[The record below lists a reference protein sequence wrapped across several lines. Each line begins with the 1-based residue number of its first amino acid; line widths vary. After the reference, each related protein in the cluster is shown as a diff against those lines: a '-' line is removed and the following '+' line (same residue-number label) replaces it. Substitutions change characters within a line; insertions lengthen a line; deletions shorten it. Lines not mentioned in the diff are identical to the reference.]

1 MFPITEIL
9 NKRGTDLIG
18 KVLSSSKPYLVQLTL
33 LLALVLCSK
42 PASVDAKERSKT
54 MSTLNA
60 QQIAALLQKQGVA
73 KEKIPTMTAIAL
85 AESSGRLQAF
95 NPNSQTGD
103 RSYGLFQVNMHG
115 GLGPARMKQFGLKD
129 EKDLFNP
136 ETNVKAA
143 KQILDSQGLG
153 AWSVYKGGQYK
164 QFLPE
169 AQKATSSLGTAP
181 VTPTQAPQQAAQQ
194 QLPGGNTYNFHLS
207 GDDEASKN
215 FLTSYLPKLRDQRS
229 NTEMMFD
236 PLSLLTAAFN
246 SGSNYGVD

>member
-1 MFPITEIL
+1 
-9 NKRGTDLIG
+9 
-18 KVLSSSKPYLVQLTL
+18 
-33 LLALVLCSK
+33 
-42 PASVDAKERSKT
+42 

-60 QQIAALLQKQGVA
+60 QQIASLLQKQGVA

-115 GLGPARMKQFGLKD
+115 GLGPARMKEFGLKS

-143 KQILDSQGLG
+143 KRILESQGLG

-169 AQKATSSLGTAP
+169 AQKALSSLGTAP
-181 VTPTQAPQQAAQQ
+181 ATSTQAPQQAAQQ
-194 QLPGGNTYNFHLS
+194 AAQQQLTGGNTYNFHLS
-207 GDDEASKN
+207 GDDVASRD
-215 FLTSYLPKLRDQRS
+215 FLTAYLPKVMEQRS
-229 NTEMMFD
+229 KPETMFD

-246 SGSNYGVD
+246 SGGNYGTY

>member
-1 MFPITEIL
+1 
-9 NKRGTDLIG
+9 
-18 KVLSSSKPYLVQLTL
+18 
-33 LLALVLCSK
+33 
-42 PASVDAKERSKT
+42 

-60 QQIAALLQKQGVA
+60 QQIASLLQKQGVA

-115 GLGPARMKQFGLKD
+115 GLGPARMKEFGLKS

-143 KQILDSQGLG
+143 KRILESQGLG

-169 AQKATSSLGTAP
+169 AQKALSSLGTAP
-181 VTPTQAPQQAAQQ
+181 ATPTQAPQQAAQQ
-194 QLPGGNTYNFHLS
+194 QLAGGNTYNFHLS
-207 GDDEASKN
+207 GDDAASRD
-215 FLTSYLPKLRDQRS
+215 FLTAYLPKVMEQRS
-229 NTEMMFD
+229 KPETMFD

-246 SGSNYGVD
+246 SGGNYGTY

>member
-1 MFPITEIL
+1 
-9 NKRGTDLIG
+9 
-18 KVLSSSKPYLVQLTL
+18 
-33 LLALVLCSK
+33 
-42 PASVDAKERSKT
+42 

-60 QQIAALLQKQGVA
+60 QQIASLLQKQGVA

-115 GLGPARMKQFGLKD
+115 GLGPARMKEFGLKS

-143 KQILDSQGLG
+143 KRILDSQGLG

-169 AQKATSSLGTAP
+169 AQKALSSLGTAP
-181 VTPTQAPQQAAQQ
+181 VAPTQAPQQAAQQ
-194 QLPGGNTYNFHLS
+194 AAQQQLTGGNTYNFHLS
-207 GDDEASKN
+207 GDDAASRD
-215 FLTSYLPKLRDQRS
+215 FLTAYLPKVMEQRS
-229 NTEMMFD
+229 KPETMFD

-246 SGSNYGVD
+246 SGGNYGAY

>member
-1 MFPITEIL
+1 LKT
-9 NKRGTDLIG
+9 T
-18 KVLSSSKPYLVQLTL
+18 
-33 LLALVLCSK
+33 
-42 PASVDAKERSKT
+42 SVDAKERSKT

-60 QQIAALLQKQGVA
+60 QQIATLLQKQGVA

-115 GLGPARMKQFGLKD
+115 GLGPARMKEFGLKN

-143 KQILDSQGLG
+143 KRILESQGLG

-169 AQKATSSLGTAP
+169 AQKALSSLGTAP
-181 VTPTQAPQQAAQQ
+181 ATPTQASQQAAQQ
-194 QLPGGNTYNFHLS
+194 STQQPLGANTYNFYLD
-207 GDDEASKN
+207 GNNETSKD
-215 FLTSYLPKLRDQRS
+215 FLTSYLPKVMGQS
-229 NTEMMFD
+229 SKPEIMFD

-246 SGSNYGVD
+246 SGSNYGAY